1 MANYTQ
7 FKSGNAFQTI
17 QSSCSHQGITN
28 HTDVLNQ
35 TSGIKRNITKQNKKK
50 VEAKVASQR
59 SLFRPNLYESNIFS
73 TIKNKNNVTIL

>member
-35 TSGIKRNITKQNKKK
+35 TSGIKRNITKQNKKMLK
-50 VEAKVASQR
+50 LKWLVSVPYLGQICTSQI
-59 SLFRPNLYESNIFS
+59 LFQQ
-73 TIKNKNNVTIL
+73 